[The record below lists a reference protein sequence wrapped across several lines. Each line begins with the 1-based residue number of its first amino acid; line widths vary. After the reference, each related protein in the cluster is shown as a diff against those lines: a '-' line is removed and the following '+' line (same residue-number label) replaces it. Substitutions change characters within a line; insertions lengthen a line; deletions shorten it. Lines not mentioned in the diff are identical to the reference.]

1 MNTENGRLLEK
12 QVLPEDLIVDMRLP
26 TPRMGVKTLG
36 GTLVVAWRWD
46 KHTGYHGGPAPFD
59 SRRGAIAI
67 PGWHANRASGHRT
80 MLHFVACA
88 PRRTG
93 CRLSIMGPA
102 CKEQAK
108 TPPRFELTPAAFL
121 GSDYGSTC

>member
-67 PGWHANRASGHRT
+67 P
-80 MLHFVACA
+80 
-88 PRRTG
+88 
-93 CRLSIMGPA
+93 RLA
-102 CKEQAK
+102 CKSRIGQPHDA
-108 TPPRFELTPAAFL
+108 TLRRVCA
-121 GSDYGSTC
+121 